1 MKIVSWNVNS
11 INARLEHLIK
21 FIKKDQSDIYLLQE
35 LKCTNENFP
44 KQEIDKLNYFS
55 YINGQKAW
63 NGVAILSKKKLDI
76 TNSHIPTF
84 KNDENARFLETKIK
98 IKDYKKKIILICIY
112 LPNGNPIESNK
123 FEYKIDWMKKFNQY
137 IDKLIKENNPIII
150 GGDFNV
156 IPTDE
161 DVYSPENYK
170 NDACAHPLTRE
181 HYKILINKGFTDTVK
196 YFMDGTNNW
205 TFWGYR
211 GGGWQKGNGLR
222 IDHFL
227 TSPEITDKIKK
238 IVIDREPRGWEKP
251 SDHTP
256 VILELKI

>member
-1 MKIVSWNVNS
+1 MKISTWNVNS
-11 INARLEHLIK
+11 INARIEHLEK
-21 FIKKDQSDIYLLQE
+21 FITKDQSDIYLLQE
-35 LKCTNENFP
+35 LKTIEEGFP
-44 KQEIDKLNYFS
+44 KNAIEKKGYFS
-55 YINGQKAW
+55 YVNGQKAW

-76 TNSHIPTF
+76 TNNSIP
-84 KNDENARFLETKIK
+84 KYEDLNARFIETEIK
-98 IKDYKKKIILICIY
+98 LKNIKKNIKLINIY
-112 LPNGNPIESNK
+112 LPNGNPIETEK
-123 FEYKIDWMKKFNQY
+123 FDYKIEWMKKFNTY
-137 IDKLIKENNPIII
+137 IQNLRNKNIPVIIA
-150 GGDFNV
+150 GDFNV

-181 HYKILINKGFTDTVK
+181 QYRKLINMGFTDLVK
-196 YFMDGTNNW
+196 YFVEGKTNW

-227 TSPEITDKIKK
+227 TTSNITDLIQK
-238 IVIDREPRGWEKP
+238 VEVNREPRGWEKA

-256 VILELKI
+256 VTITLKD